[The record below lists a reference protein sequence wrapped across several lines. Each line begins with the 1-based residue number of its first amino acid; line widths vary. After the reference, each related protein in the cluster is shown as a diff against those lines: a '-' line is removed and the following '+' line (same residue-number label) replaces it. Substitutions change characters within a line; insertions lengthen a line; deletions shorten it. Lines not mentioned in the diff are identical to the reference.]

1 VRSVDS
7 ALNRSNA
14 IPAHC
19 RPDSERLLRAH
30 NAWQASWD
38 QSNEEEAPDIETL
51 VKQAFNYYSSGL
63 SPIQVR
69 WRMAEEHPSLPART
83 LSRVQRRAEAAL
95 MAAEGAPAELRR
107 AMVAAA
113 RQQAIQG
120 ALAAGQYGAA
130 LKGLDRAGEI
140 AGELRESAGLGEG
153 DLVLSVTIEDPAS
166 LPASDSQEVST
177 ETGSSLTVEMAET
190 EAES

>member
-1 VRSVDS
+1 MDS
-7 ALNRSNA
+7 ALNRIDA

-38 QSNEEEAPDIETL
+38 QSDNEEAPDVETL
-51 VKQAFNYYSSGL
+51 VKQAFNYYSIGL

-69 WRMAEEHPSLPART
+69 WRMAEEHPTLPART
-83 LSRVQRRAEAAL
+83 LGRIQRRAETAL
-95 MAAEGAPAELRR
+95 LAAESAPAELRR
-107 AMVAAA
+107 AMVAAT

-140 AGELRESAGLGEG
+140 AGELRESAGLSEG
-153 DLVLSVTIEDPAS
+153 DLVLTVAIEDPTT
-166 LPASDSQEVST
+166 LPAGDSQPVSA
-177 ETGSSLTVEMAET
+177 ETAPDLTVETVET
-190 EAES
+190 EAESY

>member
-1 VRSVDS
+1 MDS
-7 ALNRSNA
+7 ALNRIDA

-38 QSNEEEAPDIETL
+38 QSDNEEAPDVETL
-51 VKQAFNYYSSGL
+51 VKQAFNYYSIGL

-69 WRMAEEHPSLPART
+69 WRMAEEHPTLPART
-83 LSRVQRRAEAAL
+83 LGRIQRRAETAL
-95 MAAEGAPAELRR
+95 LAAESAPAELRR
-107 AMVAAA
+107 AMVAAT

-140 AGELRESAGLGEG
+140 AGELRESAGLSEG
-153 DLVLSVTIEDPAS
+153 DLVLTVAIEDPAT
-166 LPASDSQEVST
+166 LPAGDSQPVSA
-177 ETGSSLTVEMAET
+177 ETAPDLTAETVET
-190 EAES
+190 EAESY

>member
-1 VRSVDS
+1 MDP
-7 ALNRSNA
+7 LNS
-14 IPAHC
+14 IPIHC

-38 QSNEEEAPDIETL
+38 ESDKEEAPDIEIII
-51 VKQAFNYYSSGL
+51 KQAFNYYSDGL

-69 WRMAEEHPSLPART
+69 WRLAETYPTLPARL
-83 LSRVQRRAEAAL
+83 LSRAQRRAESAL
-95 MAAEGAPAELRR
+95 LAAESAPAELRR

-113 RQQAIQG
+113 RQRAIHG

-130 LKGLDRAGEI
+130 LKGLERAGEI
-140 AGELRESAGLGEG
+140 AGELRESAGLSEG
-153 DLVLSVTIEDPAS
+153 DLVLTVAIEDPAA
-166 LPASDSQEVST
+166 LPGGESQPLST
-177 ETGSSLTVEMAET
+177 ETNPDLIQETVEI